1 MPMGL
6 WRWAA
11 TAAAERRILDEDT
24 ARRDRLHT
32 AAVARRRK
40 AKRGGRR

>member
-1 MPMGL
+1 MNPDPYAL
-6 WRWAA
+6 SIIAA
-11 TAAAERRILDEDT
+11 RHAREERHREARQAE
-24 ARRDRLHT
+24 LHR

>member
-1 MPMGL
+1 MPMAF
-6 WRWAA
+6 WRWSAS
-11 TAAAERRILDEDT
+11 AAAEQRIFRED
-24 ARRDRLHT
+24 AERRDRLHT

>member
-1 MPMGL
+1 MPILFGWGASAGAGRRL
-6 WRWAA
+6 AA
-11 TAAAERRILDEDT
+11 TD
-24 ARRDRLHT
+24 ARRAQLHT

>member
-1 MPMGL
+1 MEV

-11 TAAAERRILDEDT
+11 TAAAERRIFQEDT
-24 ARRDRLHT
+24 ERRDRLHT

>member
-1 MPMGL
+1 MWL
-6 WRWAA
+6 WRWGA
-11 TAAAERRILDEDT
+11 TGAAERRVLRED
-24 ARRDRLHT
+24 AERSDRLHT